1 MTLPR
6 SEIIPA
12 TPGRQGLPRD
22 PETLLKKADDY
33 RATLHRSPLAH
44 IEDAS
49 VSAFRTPPSG
59 YETHH
64 QIILPYFGLFI
75 YNVGSRRWVMDSNRA
90 LFISP
95 GWEFFDEH
103 PVSGLGHAAVIIN
116 PSGAL
121 LHAICR
127 GAKNAAFGCGS
138 QPSSMRLRLLTH
150 HMLQIPPEARS
161 ALHHDEWT
169 IHALCEALNAAE
181 EGRWSASRH
190 VDRAKQV
197 LHARGCEPIT
207 LEEIANEV
215 GVSPV
220 YLTQEFTRV
229 EGIPM
234 YRYQLRLRL
243 SRALLELPHCN
254 DITGLALDLGF
265 YSHSHFSS
273 SFRRAFGMTPSGY
286 RSTIGT
292 RQIQSDFI
300 AALESGL
307 PRTCRAA

>member
-1 MTLPR
+1 M
-6 SEIIPA
+6 
-12 TPGRQGLPRD
+12 PRD
-22 PETLLKKADDY
+22 PETSLKKADDY
-33 RATLHRSPLAH
+33 RATLHHSALAH

-64 QIILPYFGLFI
+64 QIVLPYFGLFI
-75 YNVGSRRWVMDSNRA
+75 YNVGSRRWVMDPNRF

-116 PSGAL
+116 PSYAL
-121 LHAICR
+121 LHEISR
-127 GAKNAAFGCGS
+127 GALIRARDSGFGRAS
-138 QPSSMRLRLLTH
+138 QPSSLRLRLLTH
-150 HMLQIPPEARS
+150 HMLQMPPEARS
-161 ALHHDEWT
+161 ALHQDEWT
-169 IHALCEALNAAE
+169 VQALCEALNNGGE
-181 EGRWSASRH
+181 QGGRGASQH

-197 LHARGCEPIT
+197 LHARGCDRIT

-265 YSHSHFSS
+265 YSHSHFSN
-273 SFRRAFGMTPSGY
+273 SFRKAFGMTPSSY
-286 RSTIGT
+286 RAMIGT
-292 RQIQSDFI
+292 RQIHSNFI
-300 AALESGL
+300 AALGSGP
-307 PRTCRAA
+307 PRRCRAA

>member
-1 MTLPR
+1 M
-6 SEIIPA
+6 
-12 TPGRQGLPRD
+12 PRD
-22 PETLLKKADDY
+22 PETSLKKADDY
-33 RATLHRSPLAH
+33 RATLHHSPLAH

-49 VSAFRTPPSG
+49 VSAFRSPPSG

-64 QIILPYFGLFI
+64 QIVLPYFGLFI
-75 YNVGSRRWVMDSNRA
+75 YNVGSRRWVMDANRF

-116 PSGAL
+116 PSYTL
-121 LHAICR
+121 LHEICR
-127 GAKNAAFGCGS
+127 GGLSPRDAGFGRAS
-138 QPSSMRLRLLTH
+138 QPASLRLRLLTH
-150 HMLQIPPEARS
+150 HMLQVPPETRS
-161 ALHHDEWT
+161 ALHQDEWA
-169 IHALCEALNAAE
+169 IHALCAALNAE
-181 EGRWSASRH
+181 DQGGRGASLH
-190 VDRAKQV
+190 VDRAKEV
-197 LHARGCEPIT
+197 LHARGCERIT

-265 YSHSHFSS
+265 YSHSHFSN
-273 SFRRAFGMTPSGY
+273 SFRKAFGMTPSSY
-286 RSTIGT
+286 RAMIGT
-292 RQIQSDFI
+292 RRLQASFI
-300 AALESGL
+300 AALENGP
-307 PRTCRAA
+307 PRRSRAA